1 MKICHFSLAD
11 YQSGMHWIS
20 IAFNSNNTFSKLI
33 SHLPILDSWMLTFII
48 SFFSG
53 YVTSLVGTLIPG
65 GLNATAMEITVS
77 KGKKA
82 GLLFGL
88 GAALVEII
96 YIRLTLLGIAFFV
109 KQSSSL
115 ISWNGWWP
123 LYFLQRASIFL
134 FVHLARPKR
143 KKVPKARSGNHNT
156 HAFLLGMALKAVN
169 PAQFGFWIFWSTY
182 LISQNLLK
190 PESIHYTLFV
200 LGLGS
205 ATFTGYALYVF
216 FGEYIQTKS
225 FFHAKEIWPRGGNI
239 SLPGFA
245 FVGGENAL
253 AHKLVL
259 NCFNTLFIKFC

>member
-1 MKICHFSLAD
+1 MLSF
-11 YQSGMHWIS
+11 
-20 IAFNSNNTFSKLI
+20 LI
-33 SHLPILDSWMLTFII
+33 SFL
-48 SFFSG
+48 SG
-53 YVTSLVGTLIPG
+53 YVTSLIGTLIPG

-77 KGKKA
+77 KGKAA

-109 KQSSSL
+109 KQKL
-115 ISWNGWWP
+115 LFDILEWVMATLFFAAGV
-123 LYFLQRASIFL
+123 YIF
-134 FVHLARPKR
+134 
-143 KKVPKARSGNHNT
+143 ARSYGKDKKKEAKPKTPHRNSKT

-190 PESIHYTLFV
+190 PESVHYTLFV

-205 ATFTGYALYVF
+205 ATFTGYAMYVF

-225 FFHAKEIWPRGGNI
+225 FFTQKRFDRVVGIF
-239 SLPGFA
+239 LCFA
-245 FVGGENAL
+245 SIL
-253 AHKLVL
+253 WVL
-259 NCFNTLFIKFC
+259 RMLWL

>member
-1 MKICHFSLAD
+1 ML
-11 YQSGMHWIS
+11 S
-20 IAFNSNNTFSKLI
+20 IL
-33 SHLPILDSWMLTFII
+33 I

-53 YVTSLVGTLIPG
+53 YVTSLIGTLIPG

-77 KGKKA
+77 RGKKA
-82 GLLFGL
+82 GLLFGF

-109 KQSSSL
+109 KQKL
-115 ISWNGWWP
+115 FFDILEWVMATLFFAAGV
-123 LYFLQRASIFL
+123 YI
-134 FVHLARPKR
+134 FVHSFGATI
-143 KKVPKARSGNHNT
+143 KKKLKKDKGRNSKT

-190 PESIHYTLFV
+190 PEPIHYTVFV

-205 ATFTGYALYVF
+205 ATFTGYAMYVF

-225 FFHAKEIWPRGGNI
+225 FFSQKMFDRVVGIFLCFA
-239 SLPGFA
+239 SLFWVA
-245 FVGGENAL
+245 RMVWL
-253 AHKLVL
+253 
-259 NCFNTLFIKFC
+259 

>member
-1 MKICHFSLAD
+1 
-11 YQSGMHWIS
+11 
-20 IAFNSNNTFSKLI
+20 
-33 SHLPILDSWMLTFII
+33 MLTFII

-109 KQSSSL
+109 KQKL
-115 ISWNGWWP
+115 LFDILEWVMATLFFAAGV
-123 LYFLQRASIFL
+123 YIFVRS
-134 FVHLARPKR
+134 FGKAKK

-225 FFHAKEIWPRGGNI
+225 FFTQKRFDRVVGIFLCLA
-239 SLPGFA
+239 SLLWVA
-245 FVGGENAL
+245 RML
-253 AHKLVL
+253 WL
-259 NCFNTLFIKFC
+259 TS